1 MVYTSRN
8 AYNAYTRFVFLVLSP
23 YSHACPLNLKCT
35 ANVWFERVFKLSSG
49 VSACARVY
57 AQNVAFNEKEKFLK
71 I

>member
-1 MVYTSRN
+1 MSSFRVLTC
-8 AYNAYTRFVFLVLSP
+8 FVFLVLSP

-57 AQNVAFNEKEKFLK
+57 AQNIAFNKKERFLK
-71 I
+71 F